1 MRFSEEVVP
10 AEKAAEGG
18 AEHVHVPAE
27 ELKAA
32 EKLVESMSRDF
43 DPKRYR
49 NEHADRVREVLE
61 EKAKGHEVVAPPPTV
76 EEHRGKVFNLMAA
89 LEASLAEAK
98 DKAGSHGK
106 ADANGKAKHKA
117 TTHHKRKKSA

>member
-1 MRFSEEVVP
+1 MEVP
-10 AEKAAEGG
+10 AG
-18 AEHVHVPAE
+18 

-49 NEHADRVREVLE
+49 NEQADRVREVLE
-61 EKAKGHEVVAPPPTV
+61 EKAKGHEVVGPPPSV

-98 DKAGSHGK
+98 DKAGS
-106 ADANGKAKHKA
+106 NGKAKHKPTA
-117 TTHHKRKKSA
+117 QHKRKKSA